1 MQEEED
7 TETIIETDY
16 QNMQLINGPILK
28 PFEAIFWQLHE
39 MLSQNWGFLQ
49 NCKEPEVF
57 AFSVI
62 TFKRIKI

>member
-16 QNMQLINGPILK
+16 QNMRLINGPILK

-39 MLSQNWGFLQ
+39 MLSQN
-49 NCKEPEVF
+49 
-57 AFSVI
+57 
-62 TFKRIKI
+62 